1 MPVVPREIQEWIII
15 DSNRGTISVNS
26 SFVMMLEMTDDGEQV
41 REEIFFKDL
50 PEHAESIKL
59 FQKKLLKPYKEEYER
74 VNEI

>member
-1 MPVVPREIQEWIII
+1 M
-15 DSNRGTISVNS
+15 NS

-74 VNEI
+74 VNDI